1 MPRYKKPI
9 LAIAALLTLALVAV
23 NRLAAPH
30 ATASPP
36 LIPLAAYAIGTHVSP
51 APKTV
56 ADIEGAS
63 VIRPLTATEDLRG
76 LARRDPMA
84 LARLAR
90 ERCERELRDYTCL
103 FLKQERI
110 SGKLGDLEEIEV
122 RYRDNPLSVYMIW
135 KRNASA
141 AARVL
146 FQDTAQFVNDRGE
159 KLARV
164 EPAGVLIRLI
174 VADILM
180 PIHGERARQTS
191 RRSID
196 EFGFESTLALLERY
210 NQLGA
215 ERGVLDYRYQ
225 GEGEIDGRP
234 TFVFVRHL
242 PYGGPD
248 GLYPDAKMV
257 LHLDQE
263 WLLPT
268 AVYSYADHE
277 GKVLLGSY
285 VHKQV
290 RLNPGLGAD
299 AFAF

>member
-1 MPRYKKPI
+1 LPRYKKPI
-9 LAIAALLTLALVAV
+9 LAIAALLTFALVAV

-36 LIPLAAYAIGTHVSP
+36 LTPLAAYAIGTRVSP
-51 APKTV
+51 APKTI
-56 ADIEGAS
+56 ANIEGAS
-63 VIRPLTATEDLRG
+63 AMRPVLGTEDLRE
-76 LARRDPMA
+76 LARKDPAA

-103 FLKQERI
+103 FLKRERVN
-110 SGKLGDLEEIEV
+110 GKLGDLEEIEV
-122 RYRDNPLSVYMIW
+122 RDRNDPLSVYMIW
-135 KRNASA
+135 KRNASQA
-141 AARVL
+141 RRVL
-146 FQDTAQFVNDRGE
+146 FQDTAQFLNDRGE

-164 EPAGVLIRLI
+164 EPAGALIRLI
-174 VADILM
+174 VSDILM

-196 EFGFESTLALLERY
+196 EFGFKSTLALLERY
-210 NQLGA
+210 NGLGA

-242 PYGGPD
+242 PYDGPN
-248 GLYPDAKMV
+248 GPYPDAKMV
-257 LHLDQE
+257 MHLDQE

-285 VHKQV
+285 VHKHV
-290 RLNPGLGAD
+290 RLNPGLGPET
-299 AFAF
+299 FRF